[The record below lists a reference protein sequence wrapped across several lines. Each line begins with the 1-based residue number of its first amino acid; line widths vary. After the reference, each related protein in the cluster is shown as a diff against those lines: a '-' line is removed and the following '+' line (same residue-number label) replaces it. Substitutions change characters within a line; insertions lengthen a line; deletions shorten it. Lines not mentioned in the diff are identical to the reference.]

1 MKLMNVICICLGF
14 LCLVMGMLGI
24 VLPVLPTTPFLLL
37 TVFFFAKGSEKF
49 HAWFCTTALHQ
60 KYVDPAIKKKGMDKA
75 TKCKAMITLGII
87 FAISFLIIPV
97 WYGKLVVLI
106 VALCH
111 LYYFLFKI
119 KTIPA
124 SEG

>member
-14 LCLVMGMLGI
+14 LCLVIGVLGV
-24 VLPVLPTTPFLLL
+24 VLPVLPTTPFWLL
-37 TVFFFAKGSEKF
+37 TVFFFAKGSGKF
-49 HAWFCTTALHQ
+49 HAWFCTTALYQ
-60 KYVDPAIKKKGMDKA
+60 KYVGPTVKKKGMDKS
-75 TKCKAMITLGII
+75 TKRKAMITLGII

-97 WYGKLVVLI
+97 WHGRLVVI
-106 VALCH
+106 VVALFH

-124 SEG
+124 PEG